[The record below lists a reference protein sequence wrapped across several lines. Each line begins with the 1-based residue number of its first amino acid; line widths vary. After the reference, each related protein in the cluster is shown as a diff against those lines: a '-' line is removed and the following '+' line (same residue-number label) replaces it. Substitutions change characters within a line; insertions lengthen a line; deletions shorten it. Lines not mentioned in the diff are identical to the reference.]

1 MTQAGKGKFTLNVD
15 RFIEKTKADAD
26 KVVRLLALQA
36 LRSVVMKSPVDT
48 GRFRANWMVGVGDFS
63 ARTTEAFDL
72 EGERTITTGLGVISG
87 VKAGQVVY
95 IYNNLPYGPV
105 LEYGL
110 YPNPPLYGSLDRKT
124 KQMVI
129 KSTNGYSR
137 QAPEGMVRITLRE
150 LSSSMRQTVQQ
161 LDRHG

>member
-1 MTQAGKGKFTLNVD
+1 MAQSGKGKFSLNVD

-63 ARTTEAFDL
+63 AKTSEAFDL
-72 EGERTITTGLGVISG
+72 DGERAIAAGMGVINN

-110 YPNPPLYGSLDRKT
+110 YPNPPMYGSWDRKT
-124 KQMVI
+124 KSMVI
-129 KSTNGYSR
+129 KSLNGFSR
-137 QAPEGMVRITLRE
+137 QAPAGMVRITLRE
-150 LSSSMRQTVQQ
+150 LSGAMRQTVEQ
-161 LDRHG
+161 LNGRG